1 MVDTASRNLS
11 NGKWLFVMP
20 KEEMFTLFGRESNDE
35 PFTQA
40 RAHHKHTSI
49 AHLVKDYEVDQPSI
63 KQGSG

>member
-1 MVDTASRNLS
+1 
-11 NGKWLFVMP
+11 MP

-49 AHLVKDYEVDQPSI
+49 AHLVKDYEGLQSQVSNKALADISSHI
-63 KQGSG
+63 KHL